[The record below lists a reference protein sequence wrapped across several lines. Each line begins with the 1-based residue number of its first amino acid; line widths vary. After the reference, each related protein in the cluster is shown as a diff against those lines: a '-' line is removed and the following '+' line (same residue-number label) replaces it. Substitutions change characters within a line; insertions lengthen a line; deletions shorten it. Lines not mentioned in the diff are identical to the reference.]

1 MQGRVIKH
9 CARNKQ
15 RWLGLKGISHSTNIT
30 NLSAVSETYA
40 EVSIRRKHLRL
51 TTKLPPGKSL
61 CIGAP

>member
-1 MQGRVIKH
+1 MQGKVIKH

-40 EVSIRRKHLRL
+40 EVSEYQNLRNF
-51 TTKLPPGKSL
+51 
-61 CIGAP
+61 A

>member
-40 EVSIRRKHLRL
+40 EVSRDYFRDTSNFIF
-51 TTKLPPGKSL
+51 
-61 CIGAP
+61 